1 MIITEVK
8 DRNEKLVTELVD
20 VWERSVKATH
30 LFLSASE
37 IAQIK
42 TYVPQALVGVEIKTY
57 VPQALV
63 GVAHLMV
70 GEVSGKPVAFM
81 GIEGNKIEM
90 LFIAPEERG
99 KGLGRQLVEYA
110 FAKFNVTEV
119 CVNEQNPQ
127 AHGFYERMG
136 FEVYKRMPLDE
147 QGQPYPLLYLRR
159 AQD

>member
-1 MIITEVK
+1 MIITEIK

-30 LFLSASE
+30 LFLSEAE
-37 IAQIK
+37 IAQVK
-42 TYVPQALVGVEIKTY
+42 TYVPQALG
-57 VPQALV
+57 

-70 GEVSGKPVAFM
+70 GEVDGRPVAFM
-81 GIEGNKIEM
+81 GIEDSKIEM
-90 LFIAPEERG
+90 LFIEPEQRG
-99 KGLGRQLVEYA
+99 KGMGRQLAEYA
-110 FAKFNVTEV
+110 FDKFNVTEV

-136 FEVYKRMPLDE
+136 FEVYKRTPLDE

>member
-30 LFLSASE
+30 LFLSEAE

-42 TYVPQALVGVEIKTY
+42 TYVPQALG
-57 VPQALV
+57 

-70 GEVSGKPVAFM
+70 GELNGKPVAFI
-81 GIEGNKIEM
+81 GIEENKIEM

-110 FAKFNVTEV
+110 FAKFNASEV

-136 FEVYKRMPLDE
+136 FKVYKRTPLDE
-147 QGQPYPLLYLRR
+147 QGQPYPLLYMRR
-159 AQD
+159 AQN

>member
-1 MIITEVK
+1 MIITEIK
-8 DRNEKLVTELVD
+8 DRNEKLVAELVD

-30 LFLSASE
+30 LFLSEAE

-42 TYVPQALVGVEIKTY
+42 TYVPQALG
-57 VPQALV
+57 

-70 GEVSGKPVAFM
+70 GELNGKSVAFM
-81 GIEGNKIEM
+81 GIEENKIEM

-99 KGLGRQLVEYA
+99 KGLGRQLAEYA

-136 FEVYKRMPLDE
+136 FKVYKRTPLDE
-147 QGQPYPLLYLRR
+147 QGQPYPLLYMRR
-159 AQD
+159 EQN

>member
-1 MIITEVK
+1 MIITEIK

-30 LFLSASE
+30 LFLSEAE

-42 TYVPQALVGVEIKTY
+42 TYVPQALG
-57 VPQALV
+57 

-70 GEVSGKPVAFM
+70 GELNGKPVAFM

-99 KGLGRQLVEYA
+99 KGLGRQLAEYA
-110 FAKFNVTEV
+110 FANFNVTEV

-136 FEVYKRMPLDE
+136 FKVYKRTPLDE
-147 QGQPYPLLYLRR
+147 QGQPYPLLYMRR
-159 AQD
+159 AQN

>member
-1 MIITEVK
+1 MIISEVK
-8 DRNEKLVTELVD
+8 DRNESLINELLD

-30 LFLSASE
+30 LFLSAAE

-42 TYVPQALVGVEIKTY
+42 NYVPQALG
-57 VPQALV
+57 

-70 GEVSGKPVAFM
+70 GEISGKPVAFM

-90 LFIAPEERG
+90 LFIAPEQRG

-110 FAKFNVTEV
+110 FANFNVTEV
-119 CVNEQNPQ
+119 CVNEQNP
-127 AHGFYERMG
+127 HGFYERMG
-136 FEVYKRMPLDE
+136 FEVYKRTPLDE

>member
-8 DRNEKLVTELVD
+8 DRNEKLLTELVD

-30 LFLSASE
+30 LFLSEAE

-42 TYVPQALVGVEIKTY
+42 TYVPQALG
-57 VPQALV
+57 

-70 GEVSGKPVAFM
+70 SEVNGKSVAFM
-81 GIEGNKIEM
+81 GIEENKIEM
-90 LFIAPEERG
+90 LFISPEERG

-110 FAKFNVTEV
+110 FAKFNVSEV

-136 FEVYKRMPLDE
+136 FKVYKRTTLDE

-159 AQD
+159 AQN

>member
-1 MIITEVK
+1 MQITEVK
-8 DRNEKLVTELVD
+8 DRTENLINELVD

-30 LFLSASE
+30 LFLSEAE

-42 TYVPQALVGVEIKTY
+42 TYVPQALG
-57 VPQALV
+57 
-63 GVAHLMV
+63 GVAYLMV
-70 GEVSGKPVAFM
+70 GEIDGKPVAFM
-81 GIEGNKIEM
+81 GIEENKIEM
-90 LFIAPEERG
+90 LFIAPEQRG

-127 AHGFYERMG
+127 AHGFYKRMG
-136 FEVYKRMPLDE
+136 FEVYKRTPLDE
-147 QGQPYPLLYLRR
+147 QGQPHPLLYLRR

>member
-1 MIITEVK
+1 MLICEVENRDESLIAELTE
-8 DRNEKLVTELVD
+8 

-30 LFLSASE
+30 LFLSAAE

-42 TYVPQALVGVEIKTY
+42 TYVPQALG
-57 VPQALV
+57 

-70 GEVSGKPVAFM
+70 GEINGKPVAFM
-81 GIEGNKIEM
+81 GVEENKIEM
-90 LFIAPEERG
+90 LFIAPEQRG

-110 FAKFNVTEV
+110 FAKFNVSEV

-127 AHGFYERMG
+127 AHGFYECMG
-136 FEVYKRMPLDE
+136 FEVYKRTPLDE

>member
-1 MIITEVK
+1 MIITEIK

-30 LFLSASE
+30 LFLSEAE

-42 TYVPQALVGVEIKTY
+42 TYVPQALG
-57 VPQALV
+57 

-70 GEVSGKPVAFM
+70 GKLNGKPVAFM
-81 GIEGNKIEM
+81 GIEENKIEM

-99 KGLGRQLVEYA
+99 KGLGRQLAEYA

-136 FEVYKRMPLDE
+136 FKVYKRTPMDD
-147 QGQPYPLLYLRR
+147 QGQPYPLLYMRR
-159 AQD
+159 A